1 MQKRRAA
8 LRRSA
13 TEWAIRGLLAL
24 GAAALAVAS
33 LRQTSALLIR
43 QNDPARAHALA
54 PQDGRLTGL
63 LAQSLSVAEATAAQ
77 RDRAEVLARRALLQ
91 DPTSVDAVATLGI
104 GAQIKGDTKRA
115 RRLYAYAQE
124 LSRRHLSTQ
133 LWAIEDAVSRGDV
146 AAAIGHYDIALRT
159 NRQAPELLFPIL
171 VGSLAEPSIR
181 AALARTL
188 AARPVWGASFIE
200 YAAASGTDPKAV
212 AAFFRLL
219 GESGTTV
226 RGNAQ
231 AQLINT
237 LLSRN
242 LPEEAWRYYVFLHP
256 GADRR
261 MSRDPFFRSPVSD
274 PSLFDWLPVNDAGIS
289 ASIQHDNGGNF
300 LDFAAPPSVGGPIVQ
315 QTQLLPPGVY
325 RLEGRSENI
334 EQPAETSP
342 FWTLTCPDG
351 RQLGRVP
358 VPNSAQNKGMFSG
371 SLSIPADCPRQ
382 TLVLMAQPSDAA
394 SGLSGQIKDVRLR
407 PTS

>member
-24 GAAALAVAS
+24 GAVALAVAG
-33 LRQTSALLIR
+33 LRQASALLIR
-43 QNDPARAHALA
+43 QYDPARAHVLA

-63 LAQSLSVAEATAAQ
+63 LAQTLFSTEATAAQ

-104 GAQIKGDTKRA
+104 GAQIKGDIKHA
-115 RRLYAYAQE
+115 RRLFAYAQA

-133 LWAIEDAVSRGDV
+133 LWAIEDAVSRDDV
-146 AAAIGHYDIALRT
+146 TTAISHYDIVLRT
-159 NRQAPELLFPIL
+159 NRRAPEFLFPIL
-171 VGSLAEPSIR
+171 VSSLAEPTIR
-181 AALARTL
+181 TALAKTL
-188 AARPVWGASFIE
+188 ATRPAWGASFVE
-200 YAAASGTDPKAV
+200 YAAASGTDPKAA

-219 GESGTTV
+219 GQSETVV

-237 LLSRN
+237 LLAHN
-242 LPEEAWRYYVFLHP
+242 LPDEAWRYYVFLHP

-261 MSRDPFFRSPVSD
+261 LSRDPFFRSPVSH

-289 ASIQHDNGGNF
+289 ASIQHDNAGNF
-300 LDFAAPPSVGGPIVQ
+300 LDFAASPSVGGPIVQ

-325 RLEGRSENI
+325 RLEGRSGGI
-334 EQPAETSP
+334 EQSAGASP
-342 FWTLTCPDG
+342 FWTLICLDG
-351 RQLGRVP
+351 RRLGRVP
-358 VPNSAQNKGMFSG
+358 VSNSARNKGMFSG
-371 SLSIPADCPRQ
+371 SLTVPADCPQQ

-394 SGLSGQIKDVRLR
+394 TGLSGQIKDIRLK
-407 PTS
+407 PAD